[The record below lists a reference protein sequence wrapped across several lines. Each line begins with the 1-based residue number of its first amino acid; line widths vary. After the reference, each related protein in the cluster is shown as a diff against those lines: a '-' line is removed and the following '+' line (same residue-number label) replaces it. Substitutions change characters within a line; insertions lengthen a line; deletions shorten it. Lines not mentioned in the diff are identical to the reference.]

1 MGLGAEILTGR
12 VVNPGAVFTAVTP
25 GTGDNFTVRNYQF
38 QAAAYLETLWAMEG
52 TAGEVRVRSPRMHD
66 NVQGLRL
73 NVQAATPQPLLPDE
87 TEQTLYPQDTLIVE
101 MTGGAAETDVVS
113 LLNWYADVPGVD
125 ARLHT
130 WDEIRPRIKNVL
142 SVETGHSTGATVGDY
157 GGGLAINANFDLF
170 KANTD
175 YALLGYVSSVS
186 VCSVG
191 YRGPD
196 TGNLR
201 IGGPGTTQRIET
213 RDWFIELSKG
223 TGRPFIPIFN
233 SANKAG
239 TTIDLVHTAAA
250 TAVTVSHIL
259 AELS

>member
-1 MGLGAEILTGR
+1 MGLGAEIITGR
-12 VVNPGAVFTAVTP
+12 VVNPGAAFTAVTP
-25 GTGDNFTVRNYQF
+25 ATGDNFTIRNYQF

-52 TAGEVRVRSPRMHD
+52 TAGTVRIRSPRMHD
-66 NVQGLRL
+66 NVQGLRI
-73 NVQAATPQPLLPDE
+73 NVPAATPQPLLPYE
-87 TEQTLYPQDTLIVE
+87 VEQRLYPQDTLIVE

-125 ARLHT
+125 ARLHS
-130 WDEIRPRIKNVL
+130 WDEIRPRVKNIL
-142 SVETGHSTGATVGDY
+142 TVETAHTTAAGLGDY
-157 GGGLAINANFDLF
+157 GGGLAVNANFDLL

-175 YALLGYVSSVS
+175 YAILGYVTSVA

-213 RDWFIELSKG
+213 RDWFVELSRS
-223 TGRPFIPIFN
+223 TGRPYIPVVN

-250 TAVTVSHIL
+250 TAVTVDTIL
-259 AELS
+259 AELG